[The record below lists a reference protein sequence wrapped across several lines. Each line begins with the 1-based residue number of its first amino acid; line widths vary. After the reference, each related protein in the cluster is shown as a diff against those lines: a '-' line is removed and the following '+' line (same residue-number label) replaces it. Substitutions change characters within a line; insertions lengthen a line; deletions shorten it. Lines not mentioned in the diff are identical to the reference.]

1 MLWNKG
7 KPGYI
12 SVVFILLLTASVA
25 YLCLDPDELYAAQ
38 GALAIQNVRID
49 RTTISP
55 GEGANISFSLTGD
68 ARVTLLVYDPD
79 YGVVRTLM
87 KGLSRNPGTITA
99 IWDGRD
105 DGGVMVPDEAY
116 VIGIIAEGNDGQTA
130 AYDPTADSGGEVLD
144 IITNKVEEPNG
155 TYGIYYSVAA
165 PSRVSIRAGV
175 HEGPLL
181 KTILD
186 WKPFSPGNYVQT
198 WDGMDETGRIQV
210 MKQPGAVID
219 VRGFLLPQGTV
230 IVSGSSGDYSLY
242 HRSLK
247 TQIAD
252 KANMISQKSVRDNA
266 LKRKGKGISPQYLV
280 QRMLNAAP
288 RFTVYLGGDKSSPLS
303 ERRAPVV
310 SGQVSLLVEVASESS
325 YSFNESR
332 YEIVVFVDN
341 KRFDEEEQ
349 AYSPYTYVIDTTKLA
364 NGEHWITINLAS
376 ITGQV
381 GSYSFRLN
389 VNN

>member
-12 SVVFILLLTASVA
+12 SVVFILLLTASVG
-25 YLCLDPDELYAAQ
+25 YLGLNTDELYAAQ

-55 GEGANISFSLTGD
+55 GEVANISFSLTSNAG
-68 ARVTLLVYDPD
+68 VTLLVHDPD

-87 KGLSRNPGTITA
+87 SGQSRSAGTVTA
-99 IWDGRD
+99 MWDGRD
-105 DGGVMVPDEAY
+105 DRGVMVPDEAY

-130 AYDPTADSGGEVLD
+130 AYDPTALSGGEVLD
-144 IITNKVEEPNG
+144 IIANRVDEPNG
-155 TYGIYYSVAA
+155 TYSIYYSVAA

-175 HEGPLL
+175 HEGPML

-198 WDGMDETGRIQV
+198 WDGMDDTGRIQV

-230 IVSGSSGDYSLY
+230 IVSGSSGDYFLY

-247 TQIAD
+247 TQTLD
-252 KANMISQKSVRDNA
+252 KANVLSYKSARDNA
-266 LKRKGKGISPQYLV
+266 LKRRGRGISPQYLV

-288 RFTVYLGGDKSSPLS
+288 GFTVYLGGDKSSPLS

-310 SGQVSLLVEVASESS
+310 SGQVSLLVEVAPESA

-341 KRFDEEEQ
+341 KRYDEEEQ
-349 AYSPYTYVIDTTKLA
+349 AYSPYTYVLDTTKLA
-364 NGEHWITINLAS
+364 NGERWVTINLAS

-381 GSYSFRLN
+381 GSYSFKLN
-389 VNN
+389 INN